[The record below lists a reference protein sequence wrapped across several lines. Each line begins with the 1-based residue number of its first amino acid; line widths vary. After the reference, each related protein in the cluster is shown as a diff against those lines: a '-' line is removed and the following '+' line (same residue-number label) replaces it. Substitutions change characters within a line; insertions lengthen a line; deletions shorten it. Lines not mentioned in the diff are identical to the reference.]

1 LTNVVDRE
9 VVSERPNALELA
21 QLRGWHTEYGLVA
34 GITTRNGAAGD
45 FNLGLG
51 SGEKSE
57 AVAGRWQELICAFA
71 TEFPGVTVSRQ
82 SHGTEV
88 RHHASPFTGWLVM
101 DGYDGHITR
110 EAGILLTVM
119 VADCVPVYLT
129 DPTTGGIALLHA
141 GWRGIVAGVLERGID
156 RLAALTGS
164 PPARFVMHCGVSIS
178 GPHYE
183 VGPEVAERLGLP
195 SSGSSEHVD
204 LHDVLASRAR
214 AAGLERVTVSP
225 WCTFRDSQY
234 FFSHRR
240 DGQAAGRMI
249 AYLGRPLT

>member
-1 LTNVVDRE
+1 MTNVVDRE
-9 VVSERPNALELA
+9 VVSEGPHPLELA
-21 QLRGWHTEYGLVA
+21 ELRRWHIEYGLVA
-34 GITTRNGAAGD
+34 GITTQNGAAGD

-51 SGEKSE
+51 SGERSE
-57 AVAGRWQELICAFA
+57 AVAGRWQEVVRAFA
-71 TEFPGVTVSRQ
+71 TDFPGVTVSRQ
-82 SHGTEV
+82 SHGTKV
-88 RHHASPFTGWLVM
+88 HDHASSFAGWLVM

-119 VADCVPVYLT
+119 VADCVPVYLA

-156 RLAALTGS
+156 RLVDLTGS
-164 PPARFVMHCGVSIS
+164 PPERFAMHCGVSIS
-178 GPHYE
+178 RPHYE
-183 VGPEVAERLGLP
+183 VGPQVAERLGVR

-204 LHDVLASRAR
+204 LHEVLASRAR
-214 AAGLERVTVSP
+214 AAGIERVTVSP